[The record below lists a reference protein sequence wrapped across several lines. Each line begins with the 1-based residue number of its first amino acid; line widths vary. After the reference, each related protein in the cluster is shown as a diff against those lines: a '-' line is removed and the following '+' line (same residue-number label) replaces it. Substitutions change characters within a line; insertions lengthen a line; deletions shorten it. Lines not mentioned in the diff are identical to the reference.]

1 MAWPARLIKPY
12 YPRCLIAIVCVP
24 LPLPPLAAGKDVYPR
39 NYWQAERGIPFL
51 AGNIPQWNVFILFR
65 SPLLTSLMN
74 GFTVVTLE
82 KLVCFK
88 SVMMKRRSM
97 CACPLTSPHS
107 PALGWQV
114 CGGYLWISLWDRE
127 NVVLD
132 RHGKGIRQMCCCV
145 WVDRAPGFYCCSSRG
160 PKGPLNLAVKFWES
174 QR

>member
-1 MAWPARLIKPY
+1 MPHSN
-12 YPRCLIAIVCVP
+12 CLCP
-24 LPLPPLAAGKDVYPR
+24 SPSPSAGCWKGCLS
-39 NYWQAERGIPFL
+39 QKSLTTSEERDPVSCREHPTMKCLHFIPFSSL
-51 AGNIPQWNVFILFR
+51 DFSDERLHSCHSGK
-65 SPLLTSLMN
+65 TSL
-74 GFTVVTLE
+74 FQISDDE
-82 KLVCFK
+82 KTFYV
-88 SVMMKRRSM
+88 
-97 CACPLTSPHS
+97 CACPLASV

-160 PKGPLNLAVKFWES
+160 PLGPLNLAVKFWES